1 MSRILSSLARL
12 SVALH
17 VFALASAMLRF
28 KPVYAASPLE
38 VRALPLVATLLASA
52 IVAAATGRARRTGP
66 WRPIVGALAIA
77 LFLLAGAISWRGTA
91 GLAGELT
98 SDGGTQVLAA
108 GPIDVIP
115 GDLPPH
121 PDGEWEL
128 AFDGVLRAPA
138 TGRYGFWVEGRGELE
153 VRLAE
158 RLILQTAGERAR
170 DETELLVGRG
180 QHRLEVRQRR
190 RTRHEL
196 RLHRL
201 RGNRLRLGWV
211 RPRRNGAPGSWS
223 EVVPPRYLGER
234 SATGAWA
241 AIDALAVTTAALLA
255 WLTIAVPWDARRV
268 LPALRPLRSGEIWAS
283 LAGYAVVLTLMSWPL
298 LSNPAR
304 LGVVNQDDG
313 RLNVWILSWV
323 AHSLVTDP
331 ASLFDAPIFFPVP
344 LSLALSENLLVPA
357 VLAAPFS
364 LAGEPVLGYNFAL
377 LLSYA
382 LSGVGVQLLV
392 RRVTGDGWAAFVAGV
407 LFAAGAHRWTRLA
420 HLHAQATLFLPFA
433 LFALDRFWQR
443 RTVKRGLVLGATLA
457 LQALTSIYM
466 GAMAATAV
474 ALSLLA
480 TSFGGLRGR
489 DVGRLVPGALLAVA
503 LTFPVG
509 SAYLQMRDLHGVEWQ
524 VRDVVPHAT
533 TLESYVA
540 AGSRLYGD
548 LTGRYLDPERHRRPL
563 FPGAVPLI
571 LGLAGIA
578 VAPRRYRV
586 VAALIGVTGVLI
598 SLGPTTVFYR
608 WLHEQIFLFRGI
620 RAVSR
625 FALLPLLAL
634 VVLSGLAMAG
644 RARLAWLAL
653 VLGLVEACNVPLRFG
668 RYEPPGELAQLL
680 AQGEGAVVHAPLG
693 MRDTRWM
700 LEQLGHFRPLVNG
713 YSGLT
718 PRHYEWAHE
727 LIDGAPG
734 PAGDE
739 SLRLLRSAGVAH
751 IVTAEELEL
760 ALVGRSGSQR
770 VYAVPPGETAHRVEP
785 GRPVAVL
792 WTTDGLVLDMGEV
805 REAVGVTFLPSHF
818 PWPAAPEVR
827 LSPDGRRWRKVDAT
841 ANLADAVFSLMVDP
855 RDGRGAVIFE
865 RQSARFIALSVP
877 ARPTEITVLE

>member
-1 MSRILSSLARL
+1 MSRVLSRLARL

-17 VFALASAMLRF
+17 VFAMAAAMLRF
-28 KPVYAASPLE
+28 KPIYAASPLE
-38 VRALPLVATLLASA
+38 VGALPLVATLLASA
-52 IVAAATGRARRTGP
+52 IVAAATGRPRRSGP
-66 WRPIVGALAIA
+66 WRPIAAALATSVLLLVAAIA
-77 LFLLAGAISWRGTA
+77 WRGPT

-98 SDGGTQVLAA
+98 SEMGTQVLAA
-108 GPIDVIP
+108 GPIDAIP

-121 PDGEWEL
+121 PGAEWQL

-153 VRLAE
+153 VRLAG

-170 DETELLVGRG
+170 AETNLLVGRG

-190 RTRHEL
+190 HSRHEL
-196 RLHRL
+196 RLHRV

-223 EVVPPRYLGER
+223 EVIPPRYLGER

-241 AIDALAVTTAALLA
+241 AIDALALTTAALLA
-255 WLTIAVPWDARRV
+255 WLTLAVPWDARRA
-268 LPALRPLRSGEIWAS
+268 LPALRPVRTGELWAS

-323 AHSLVTDP
+323 AHSLVTNP
-331 ASLFDAPIFFPVP
+331 ASLFDAPIFGP
-344 LSLALSENLLVPA
+344 LPLTLALSENLLVPA
-357 VLAAPFS
+357 LMAAPFS

-382 LSGVGVQLLV
+382 VSGIGVQLLV
-392 RRVTGDGWAAFVAGV
+392 RRVTGDWRAAFVAGV

-433 LFALDRFWQR
+433 LLALDRFWQR
-443 RTVKRGLVLGATLA
+443 RTVGRGLVLGVTLA
-457 LQALTSIYM
+457 LQTLTSIYI
-466 GAMAATAV
+466 GAMAVTAV
-474 ALSLLA
+474 ALGLLA
-480 TSFGGLRGR
+480 GLFGGLRAR
-489 DVGRLVPGALLAVA
+489 DIGRLVPGALLAVA
-503 LTFPVG
+503 LILPVG
-509 SAYLQMRDLHGVEWQ
+509 SAYLQMRELHGIEWE
-524 VRDVVPHAT
+524 VGDVAPHAT

-578 VAPRRYRV
+578 VAPRRFRV
-586 VAALIGVTGVLI
+586 VAALIAGTGVLI
-598 SLGPTTVFYR
+598 SLGPTTAFYR

-634 VVLSGLAMAG
+634 VVLSGLALAG

-668 RYEPPGELAQLL
+668 RYEPPGELARLL
-680 AQGEGAVVHAPLG
+680 ARGEGAVVHAPLG

-727 LIDGAPG
+727 LIDATAG
-734 PAGDE
+734 PASDE
-739 SLRLLRSAGVAH
+739 SLRLLRSARVAH
-751 IVTAEELEL
+751 IVTARELKL
-760 ALVGRSGSQR
+760 ALVGRSGSHG
-770 VYAVPPGETAHRVEP
+770 VYEVPSGETARVVEP

-792 WTTDGLVLDMGEV
+792 WTADGLVLDMGEV
-805 REAVGVTFLPSHF
+805 REAAGVTFLPSHF
-818 PWPAAPEVR
+818 PWPEAPRVR
-827 LSPDGRRWRKVDAT
+827 LSDDGRQWREVDAT
-841 ANLADAVFSLMVDP
+841 ASLADAVFSLMIDP
-855 RDGRGAVIFE
+855 RRGRGAIMFE
-865 RQSARFIALSVP
+865 RESARFIALQAP
-877 ARPTEITVLE
+877 ARPTEVTVLE